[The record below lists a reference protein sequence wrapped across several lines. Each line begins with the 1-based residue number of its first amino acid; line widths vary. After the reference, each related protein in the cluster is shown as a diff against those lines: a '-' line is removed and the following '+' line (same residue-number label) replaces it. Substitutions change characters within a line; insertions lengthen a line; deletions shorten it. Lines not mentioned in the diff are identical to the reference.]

1 MEVRILDFSALEAYV
16 MVCREGKMS
25 RAAEKLFMSK
35 QTLSMIIKRIENEMG
50 VELLVRASS
59 GVEMT
64 AEGKQFYSYAL
75 KILSLWKACC
85 GQLESMRTN
94 QRARLTVGFGYM
106 IWNFWTK
113 EMSEA
118 FERQYP
124 GIELVVEGELSRE
137 LLHKMDEGQ
146 LDMVI
151 TCMQSERYAQYD
163 SQLLRSMD
171 LLVTMAREDPLAQ
184 KEVLTPW
191 DLEGR
196 KLIYPDSGGDFLR
209 RFCRFLEELGIGAQG
224 ELAQAGNFL
233 RMLHTVR
240 EERALKLSNQFYA
253 SVVPA
258 VDGYVSKPLTY
269 SGQPAMPQ
277 VSVYA
282 LMPAGRVRSMAA
294 NRFIDFFVRQVLC
307 AEPAGMA

>member
-1 MEVRILDFSALEAYV
+1 MF
-16 MVCREGKMS
+16 
-25 RAAEKLFMSK
+25 
-35 QTLSMIIKRIENEMG
+35 T
-50 VELLVRASS
+50 
-59 GVEMT
+59 T
-64 AEGKQFYSYAL
+64 SYDAN
-75 KILSLWKACC
+75 
-85 GQLESMRTN
+85 GN
-94 QRARLTVGFGYM
+94 VLTVSHPGGTITRTYDALNRVTTCTEGGKTIGY
-106 IWNFWTK
+106 
-113 EMSEA
+113 E
-118 FERQYP
+118 
-124 GIELVVEGELSRE
+124 
-137 LLHKMDEGQ
+137 
-146 LDMVI
+146 
-151 TCMQSERYAQYD
+151 YD
-163 SQLLRSMD
+163 AAGNL
-171 LLVTMAREDPLAQ
+171 
-184 KEVLTPW
+184 K
-191 DLEGR
+191 